1 MKKEDFDRIY
11 MEYHKLVQHVAFDI
25 LQDHNLAQDVCQEV
39 FIKLHQKIERLDE
52 NLIKGW
58 ILRNTH
64 RKSID
69 FWRKSYRKREIP
81 VVGETIEGALVS
93 EYLVEK
99 ETECRRKEFRNFLL
113 DELKEKNPL
122 WHDLMVRVVVENEP
136 ASEVAR
142 EYGLSELGMWMRLSR
157 ARRWLYANYYQSYR
171 KPKGPSDR

>member
-1 MKKEDFDRIY
+1 M
-11 MEYHKLVQHVAFDI
+11 
-25 LQDHNLAQDVCQEV
+25 
-39 FIKLHQKIERLDE
+39 
-52 NLIKGW
+52 
-58 ILRNTH
+58 
-64 RKSID
+64 
-69 FWRKSYRKREIP
+69 
-81 VVGETIEGALVS
+81 
-93 EYLVEK
+93 EK

>member
-64 RKSID
+64 GVPPER
-69 FWRKSYRKREIP
+69 IP
-81 VVGETIEGALVS
+81 QL
-93 EYLVEK
+93 
-99 ETECRRKEFRNFLL
+99 
-113 DELKEKNPL
+113 P
-122 WHDLMVRVVVENEP
+122 
-136 ASEVAR
+136 
-142 EYGLSELGMWMRLSR
+142 
-157 ARRWLYANYYQSYR
+157 ARRAEGEKS
-171 KPKGPSDR
+171 PMA